1 MDLVRFQNNIK
12 RIINCFKDIKYVYN
26 ESAPV
31 LSREQYAAINIGAI
45 NSEQNGYYAIV
56 LKQNLIKRMLQVD

>member
-12 RIINCFKDIKYVYN
+12 RMINCFKDIKYVYN

-45 NSEQNGYYAIV
+45 NSEQNGYYCNCIDIV
-56 LKQNLIKRMLQVD
+56 TI